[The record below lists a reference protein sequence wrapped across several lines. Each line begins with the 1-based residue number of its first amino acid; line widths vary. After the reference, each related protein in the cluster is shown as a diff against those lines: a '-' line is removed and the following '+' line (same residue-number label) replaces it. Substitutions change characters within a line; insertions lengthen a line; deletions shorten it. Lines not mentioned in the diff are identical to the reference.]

1 MNSARAPLIK
11 ALRFAL
17 VAALALVSFSVCADS
32 VAAVTCKFT
41 TSAMSFGNYDP
52 SSAGVTDGTGSV
64 GVNCTNTGSTATVSV
79 ALSVGAGTYGTVA
92 SRLMQKS
99 AGQQLNYNLY
109 RDAARTQIWGTG
121 SGGYSTG
128 SISIASI
135 ARNASKTG
143 TFTVYGRIPA
153 LQNAQAGT
161 YNDSVVITISP

>member
-1 MNSARAPLIK
+1 MNSPDARLK

-17 VAALALVSFSVCADS
+17 VAVLALVSLSVCADGA
-32 VAAVTCKFT
+32 AAVTCKFT

-64 GVNCTNTGSTATVSV
+64 GVNCTNTGNTATVSV
-79 ALSVGAGTYGTVA
+79 ALSIGPGNFGTVA
-92 SRLMQKS
+92 SRLMQKTS
-99 AGQQLNYNLY
+99 GQQLNYNLY
-109 RDAARTQIWGTG
+109 RDSGRAQIWGTG

-128 SISIASI
+128 TISITNI

-143 TFTVYGRIPA
+143 SFTVYGRIPP

-161 YNDSVVITISP
+161 YTDGVVITISP